1 MDLNLD
7 QMFDIFNIVSE
18 ASSSLGACVKGSK
31 QNRANYLSGLVDNNS
46 GIIKVAFDTRRIDQE
61 TEYNPRRGLQ
71 NFHRSEEFISQA
83 ISQKLKN
90 FSKLRNVL
98 VALKEKYGKE
108 PEWQDSYSRVL
119 LSTLDKGLRTNE
131 KDGDYTDSQ
140 PAMGS
145 FDYIEE
151 LLYVRY
157 RLTFDQLTKLSEEE
171 LMKVILSRD
180 EDLTKKDI
188 NKAEISRHDVATQGY
203 DTLLEKLFGGI
214 KATKE
219 NPNVERTVT
228 ITVKDRFVEEKD

>member
-1 MDLNLD
+1 MNINEI
-7 QMFDIFNIVSE
+7 FEIFNLLSE
-18 ASSSLGACVKGSK
+18 ANFSLSSYSK
-31 QNRANYLSGLVDNNS
+31 YSQNNRARYLSDLTGDNKL
-46 GIIKVAFDTRRIDQE
+46 IKVAFDTRRIDQE

-71 NFHRSEEFISQA
+71 NYHRSEEFISLA

-90 FSKLRNVL
+90 FSKLRNAL
-98 VALKEKYGKE
+98 IKLKEKYGKE

-131 KDGDYTDSQ
+131 KDGDYTEVQ
-140 PAMGS
+140 PATGS

-157 RLTFDQLTKLSEEE
+157 RLSFDQLSKLSEKELMEIILKKDEE
-171 LMKVILSRD
+171 LTKRDPNKVEI
-180 EDLTKKDI
+180 TK
-188 NKAEISRHDVATQGY
+188 NDVGTQSY

-228 ITVKDRFVEEKD
+228 ITVKDRFVEEK

>member
-1 MDLNLD
+1 MNLD
-7 QMFDIFNIVSE
+7 EIFEIFNIISE
-18 ASSSLGACVKGSK
+18 ASSSLMGISVKYSR
-31 QNRANYLSGLVDNNS
+31 QNRANYLSGLVNNN
-46 GIIKVAFDTRRIDQE
+46 IIKIAFDTRRIDQE

-71 NFHRSEEFISQA
+71 SYHRSEEFISQA

-98 VALKEKYGKE
+98 VKLKDRFGKE

-131 KDGDYTDSQ
+131 KDGDYTESQ

-157 RLTFDQLTKLSEEE
+157 RLTFDQLTELSEED
-171 LMKVILSRD
+171 LTKIILNKD
-180 EDLTKKDI
+180 EDLTKMDI
-188 NKAEISRHDVATQGY
+188 NKVEITKHDVATQSY

-228 ITVKDRFVEEKD
+228 ITVKDRFVEE